1 MGKDEPPEELQKS
14 ANDEETER
22 EWNWVKTRGEYIDY
36 KIPAAK
42 EDEFDKIWEKVK
54 KKFGL

>member
-22 EWNWVKTRGEYIDY
+22 EWNWVKTRGKYIDS
-36 KIPAAK
+36 KIPAAT
-42 EDEFDKIWEKVK
+42 EDEFEKIWERIRK
-54 KKFGL
+54 KCE

>member
-22 EWNWVKTRGEYIDY
+22 EWNSVKPRGKYIDS
-36 KIPAAK
+36 KIPATK
-42 EDEFDKIWEKVK
+42 EDEFEKIWERIKEERK
-54 KKFGL
+54 

>member
-22 EWNWVKTRGEYIDY
+22 EWKWVKTRGKYIDS
-36 KIPAAK
+36 KIPATK
-42 EDEFDKIWEKVK
+42 EDEFEKIWEHIKEERK
-54 KKFGL
+54 